1 MRYTVM
7 GFLQKGACELG
18 LSMGDLA
25 ILRWF
30 TDFKNSGKMITKTLK
45 GDKYYWV
52 SYEAITDEFPILN
65 VKKDAIYRRL
75 RRLCDA
81 EILKKTT
88 VYNSGT
94 YSYFALGKNYS
105 KLINLS
111 YKNYP
116 TYNKNMS
123 YFDDDSIY
131 SMNNIELCNCINA
144 DDFEDDNFPYDHS
157 ENWDDNDFLC
167 NENSSLTDSNP
178 LNKQNM
184 SFNDTDFLNDKNTRL
199 DYSPLDSFSDIDS
212 SSRDFFKDKFSSD
225 FDDLKLSENRVHSC
239 ANPVDLKPN
248 PSVQK
253 PNIPDQKPNIPVQKP
268 DQKINLLN
276 KSTISDIRAKKGNP
290 SKSLS
295 DLLLSLIRKNNPNF
309 KMPNMRNWAR
319 TFDAILNF
327 DHRDLKEVS
336 ELIKWVH
343 TKSAF
348 WSCQILNPSNLRKQ
362 YDRLICRKNYEENKF
377 MPNFDNSHNSFL
389 DNHSDFVPNCKDRFG
404 YNRSSFATNY
414 KDDFGYNHSDY
425 SSNCKDGF
433 GANRNG
439 FISNRRDN
447 FVSSHNSK
455 NVENS
460 IVINSIYGSY
470 SLVGFEDI

>member
-167 NENSSLTDSNP
+167 NENS
-178 LNKQNM
+178 
-184 SFNDTDFLNDKNTRL
+184 
-199 DYSPLDSFSDIDS
+199 I
-212 SSRDFFKDKFSSD
+212 SSD

-253 PNIPDQKPNIPVQKP
+253 PNVPDQKPNIPVQKP

-404 YNRSSFATNY
+404 YNRSSFATNS

-425 SSNCKDGF
+425 SSNSKDSF

>member
-1 MRYTVM
+1 M

-81 EILKKTT
+81 EILKKIT

-167 NENSSLTDSNP
+167 NENS
-178 LNKQNM
+178 
-184 SFNDTDFLNDKNTRL
+184 
-199 DYSPLDSFSDIDS
+199 I
-212 SSRDFFKDKFSSD
+212 SSD

-253 PNIPDQKPNIPVQKP
+253 PNVPDQKPNIPVQKP

-404 YNRSSFATNY
+404 YNRSSFAPNY
-414 KDDFGYNHSDY
+414 KDNFGYNHSDY

>member
-1 MRYTVM
+1 M

-45 GDKYYWV
+45 GHKYYWV

-111 YKNYP
+111 YKNYS

-131 SMNNIELCNCINA
+131 SMNNIELCNCINEY
-144 DDFEDDNFPYDHS
+144 DFEDDNFPYDHS

-167 NENSSLTDSNP
+167 NENS
-178 LNKQNM
+178 
-184 SFNDTDFLNDKNTRL
+184 
-199 DYSPLDSFSDIDS
+199 I
-212 SSRDFFKDKFSSD
+212 SSD

-253 PNIPDQKPNIPVQKP
+253 PNVPDQKPNIPVQKP

-309 KMPNMRNWAR
+309 KMPNMRNWSR
-319 TFDAILNF
+319 TFEAILNF

-336 ELIKWVH
+336 ELIKWIH

-389 DNHSDFVPNCKDRFG
+389 DNLSDFVPNCKDRFG
-404 YNRSSFATNY
+404 YNRSSFAPNY
-414 KDDFGYNHSDY
+414 KDNFGYNHSDY

>member
-52 SYEAITDEFPILN
+52 SYEAITEEFPILN

-167 NENSSLTDSNP
+167 NENS
-178 LNKQNM
+178 
-184 SFNDTDFLNDKNTRL
+184 
-199 DYSPLDSFSDIDS
+199 I
-212 SSRDFFKDKFSSD
+212 SSD

-253 PNIPDQKPNIPVQKP
+253 PNVPDQKPNIPVQKP

-309 KMPNMRNWAR
+309 KMPNMKNWAR

-336 ELIKWVH
+336 ELIKWIH

>member
-167 NENSSLTDSNP
+167 NENS
-178 LNKQNM
+178 
-184 SFNDTDFLNDKNTRL
+184 
-199 DYSPLDSFSDIDS
+199 I
-212 SSRDFFKDKFSSD
+212 SSD

-253 PNIPDQKPNIPVQKP
+253 PNVPDQKPNIPVQKP

-377 MPNFDNSHNSFL
+377 MPNFDKSHNSFL

-404 YNRSSFATNY
+404 YNRSSFAPNY
-414 KDDFGYNHSDY
+414 KDNFGYNHSDY

>member
-167 NENSSLTDSNP
+167 NENS
-178 LNKQNM
+178 
-184 SFNDTDFLNDKNTRL
+184 
-199 DYSPLDSFSDIDS
+199 I
-212 SSRDFFKDKFSSD
+212 SSD
-225 FDDLKLSENRVHSC
+225 FDDLKLSENRAHSC

-253 PNIPDQKPNIPVQKP
+253 PNVPDQKPNIPVQKP

>member
-81 EILKKTT
+81 EILKKIT

-167 NENSSLTDSNP
+167 NENS
-178 LNKQNM
+178 
-184 SFNDTDFLNDKNTRL
+184 
-199 DYSPLDSFSDIDS
+199 I
-212 SSRDFFKDKFSSD
+212 SSD

-253 PNIPDQKPNIPVQKP
+253 PNVPDQKPNIPVQKP

-336 ELIKWVH
+336 ELIKWIH

-414 KDDFGYNHSDY
+414 KDNFGYNHSDY

>member
-111 YKNYP
+111 YKNYS

-131 SMNNIELCNCINA
+131 SMNNIELCNCINEY
-144 DDFEDDNFPYDHS
+144 DFEDDNFPYDHS

-167 NENSSLTDSNP
+167 NENS
-178 LNKQNM
+178 
-184 SFNDTDFLNDKNTRL
+184 
-199 DYSPLDSFSDIDS
+199 I
-212 SSRDFFKDKFSSD
+212 SSD

-253 PNIPDQKPNIPVQKP
+253 PNVPDQKPNIPVQKP

-404 YNRSSFATNY
+404 YNRSSFAPNY

-433 GANRNG
+433 GANPNG

>member
-1 MRYTVM
+1 M

-131 SMNNIELCNCINA
+131 SMNNIELCNCINEY
-144 DDFEDDNFPYDHS
+144 DFEDDNFPYDHS

-167 NENSSLTDSNP
+167 NENS
-178 LNKQNM
+178 
-184 SFNDTDFLNDKNTRL
+184 
-199 DYSPLDSFSDIDS
+199 I
-212 SSRDFFKDKFSSD
+212 SSD
-225 FDDLKLSENRVHSC
+225 FDGLKLSENRVHSC

-248 PSVQK
+248 PS
-253 PNIPDQKPNIPVQKP
+253 VQKP

-309 KMPNMRNWAR
+309 KMPNMKNWAR

>member
-111 YKNYP
+111 YKNYS

-131 SMNNIELCNCINA
+131 SMNNIELCNCINEY
-144 DDFEDDNFPYDHS
+144 DFEDDNFPYDHS

-167 NENSSLTDSNP
+167 NENS
-178 LNKQNM
+178 
-184 SFNDTDFLNDKNTRL
+184 
-199 DYSPLDSFSDIDS
+199 I
-212 SSRDFFKDKFSSD
+212 SSD

-253 PNIPDQKPNIPVQKP
+253 PNVPDQKPNIPVQKP

-404 YNRSSFATNY
+404 YNRSSFAPNY

>member
-81 EILKKTT
+81 EILKKIT

-167 NENSSLTDSNP
+167 NENS
-178 LNKQNM
+178 
-184 SFNDTDFLNDKNTRL
+184 
-199 DYSPLDSFSDIDS
+199 I
-212 SSRDFFKDKFSSD
+212 SSD

-253 PNIPDQKPNIPVQKP
+253 PNVPDQKPNIPVQKP

-336 ELIKWVH
+336 ELIKWIH

-377 MPNFDNSHNSFL
+377 MPNFDNSHNIFL

-404 YNRSSFATNY
+404 YNRSSFAPNY
-414 KDDFGYNHSDY
+414 KDNFGYNHSDY

>member
-111 YKNYP
+111 YKNYS

-167 NENSSLTDSNP
+167 NENS
-178 LNKQNM
+178 
-184 SFNDTDFLNDKNTRL
+184 
-199 DYSPLDSFSDIDS
+199 I
-212 SSRDFFKDKFSSD
+212 SSD

-253 PNIPDQKPNIPVQKP
+253 PNVPDQKPNIPVQKP

-309 KMPNMRNWAR
+309 KIPNMRNWAR

-336 ELIKWVH
+336 ELIKWIH

-414 KDDFGYNHSDY
+414 KDNFGYNHSDY

>member
-52 SYEAITDEFPILN
+52 SYEAITEEFPILN

-167 NENSSLTDSNP
+167 NENS
-178 LNKQNM
+178 
-184 SFNDTDFLNDKNTRL
+184 
-199 DYSPLDSFSDIDS
+199 I
-212 SSRDFFKDKFSSD
+212 SSD

-253 PNIPDQKPNIPVQKP
+253 PNVPDQKPNIPVQKP

-309 KMPNMRNWAR
+309 KMPNMKNWAR

-404 YNRSSFATNY
+404 YNRSSFAPNY

>member
-25 ILRWF
+25 ILIWF

-167 NENSSLTDSNP
+167 NENS
-178 LNKQNM
+178 
-184 SFNDTDFLNDKNTRL
+184 
-199 DYSPLDSFSDIDS
+199 I
-212 SSRDFFKDKFSSD
+212 SSD

-253 PNIPDQKPNIPVQKP
+253 PNVPDQKPNIPVQKP

-377 MPNFDNSHNSFL
+377 MPNFDNSHNIFL

-404 YNRSSFATNY
+404 YNRSSFAPNY
-414 KDDFGYNHSDY
+414 KDNFGYNHSDY

>member
-81 EILKKTT
+81 EILKKIT

-167 NENSSLTDSNP
+167 NENS
-178 LNKQNM
+178 
-184 SFNDTDFLNDKNTRL
+184 
-199 DYSPLDSFSDIDS
+199 I
-212 SSRDFFKDKFSSD
+212 SSD

-253 PNIPDQKPNIPVQKP
+253 PNVPDQKPNIPVQKP

-309 KMPNMRNWAR
+309 KIPNMRNWAR

-336 ELIKWVH
+336 ELIKWIH

>member
-167 NENSSLTDSNP
+167 NENS
-178 LNKQNM
+178 
-184 SFNDTDFLNDKNTRL
+184 
-199 DYSPLDSFSDIDS
+199 I
-212 SSRDFFKDKFSSD
+212 SSD

-253 PNIPDQKPNIPVQKP
+253 PNVPDQKPNIPVQKP

-377 MPNFDNSHNSFL
+377 IPNFDNSHNSFL

>member
-131 SMNNIELCNCINA
+131 SMNNIKLCNCINA

-167 NENSSLTDSNP
+167 NENS
-178 LNKQNM
+178 
-184 SFNDTDFLNDKNTRL
+184 
-199 DYSPLDSFSDIDS
+199 I
-212 SSRDFFKDKFSSD
+212 SSD

-253 PNIPDQKPNIPVQKP
+253 PNVPDQKPNIPVQKP

-404 YNRSSFATNY
+404 YNRSSFAPNY
-414 KDDFGYNHSDY
+414 KDNFGYNHSDY

>member
-131 SMNNIELCNCINA
+131 SMNNIELCNCINEY
-144 DDFEDDNFPYDHS
+144 DFEDDNFPYDHS

-167 NENSSLTDSNP
+167 NENS
-178 LNKQNM
+178 
-184 SFNDTDFLNDKNTRL
+184 
-199 DYSPLDSFSDIDS
+199 I
-212 SSRDFFKDKFSSD
+212 SSD

-253 PNIPDQKPNIPVQKP
+253 PNVPDQKPNIPVQKP

-309 KMPNMRNWAR
+309 KMPNMKNWAR

-362 YDRLICRKNYEENKF
+362 YDRLIRRKNYEENKF

-404 YNRSSFATNY
+404 YNRSSFAPNY

>member
-1 MRYTVM
+1 M

-81 EILKKTT
+81 EILKKIT

-167 NENSSLTDSNP
+167 NENS
-178 LNKQNM
+178 
-184 SFNDTDFLNDKNTRL
+184 
-199 DYSPLDSFSDIDS
+199 I
-212 SSRDFFKDKFSSD
+212 SSD

-253 PNIPDQKPNIPVQKP
+253 PNVPDQKPNIPVQKP

-309 KMPNMRNWAR
+309 KIPNMRNWAR

-336 ELIKWVH
+336 ELIKWIH

-389 DNHSDFVPNCKDRFG
+389 DNHSDFVPNCKDIFG

>member
-167 NENSSLTDSNP
+167 NENS
-178 LNKQNM
+178 
-184 SFNDTDFLNDKNTRL
+184 
-199 DYSPLDSFSDIDS
+199 I
-212 SSRDFFKDKFSSD
+212 SSD

-253 PNIPDQKPNIPVQKP
+253 PNVPDQKPNIPVQKP

-309 KMPNMRNWAR
+309 KMPNMKNWAR

-404 YNRSSFATNY
+404 YNRSSFAPNY
-414 KDDFGYNHSDY
+414 KDNFGYNHSDY

>member
-111 YKNYP
+111 YKNYS

-131 SMNNIELCNCINA
+131 SMNNIELCNCINEY
-144 DDFEDDNFPYDHS
+144 DFEDDNFPYDHS

-167 NENSSLTDSNP
+167 NENS
-178 LNKQNM
+178 
-184 SFNDTDFLNDKNTRL
+184 
-199 DYSPLDSFSDIDS
+199 I
-212 SSRDFFKDKFSSD
+212 SSD

-253 PNIPDQKPNIPVQKP
+253 PNVPDQKPNIPVQKP

-276 KSTISDIRAKKGNP
+276 KSTVSDIRAKKGNP

-336 ELIKWVH
+336 ELIKWIH

>member
-167 NENSSLTDSNP
+167 NENS
-178 LNKQNM
+178 
-184 SFNDTDFLNDKNTRL
+184 
-199 DYSPLDSFSDIDS
+199 I
-212 SSRDFFKDKFSSD
+212 SSD

-253 PNIPDQKPNIPVQKP
+253 PNVPDQKPNIPVQKP

-404 YNRSSFATNY
+404 YNRSSFAPNY

>member
-167 NENSSLTDSNP
+167 NENS
-178 LNKQNM
+178 
-184 SFNDTDFLNDKNTRL
+184 
-199 DYSPLDSFSDIDS
+199 I
-212 SSRDFFKDKFSSD
+212 SSD

-253 PNIPDQKPNIPVQKP
+253 PNVPDQKPNIPVQKP

-309 KMPNMRNWAR
+309 KIPNMRNWAR

-404 YNRSSFATNY
+404 YNRSSFAPNY
-414 KDDFGYNHSDY
+414 KDNFGYNHSDY

>member
-167 NENSSLTDSNP
+167 NENS
-178 LNKQNM
+178 
-184 SFNDTDFLNDKNTRL
+184 
-199 DYSPLDSFSDIDS
+199 I
-212 SSRDFFKDKFSSD
+212 SSD

-253 PNIPDQKPNIPVQKP
+253 PNVPDQKPNIPVQKP

-309 KMPNMRNWAR
+309 KMPNMKNWAR
-319 TFDAILNF
+319 TFDTILNF

>member
-167 NENSSLTDSNP
+167 NENS
-178 LNKQNM
+178 
-184 SFNDTDFLNDKNTRL
+184 
-199 DYSPLDSFSDIDS
+199 I
-212 SSRDFFKDKFSSD
+212 SSD

-253 PNIPDQKPNIPVQKP
+253 PNVPDQKPNIPVQKP

-414 KDDFGYNHSDY
+414 KDNFGYNHSDY

>member
-1 MRYTVM
+1 M

-167 NENSSLTDSNP
+167 NENS
-178 LNKQNM
+178 
-184 SFNDTDFLNDKNTRL
+184 
-199 DYSPLDSFSDIDS
+199 I
-212 SSRDFFKDKFSSD
+212 SSD

-253 PNIPDQKPNIPVQKP
+253 PNVPDQKPNIPVQKP

-404 YNRSSFATNY
+404 YNRSSFANNY

>member
-81 EILKKTT
+81 EILKKIT

-167 NENSSLTDSNP
+167 NENS
-178 LNKQNM
+178 
-184 SFNDTDFLNDKNTRL
+184 
-199 DYSPLDSFSDIDS
+199 I
-212 SSRDFFKDKFSSD
+212 SSD

-253 PNIPDQKPNIPVQKP
+253 PNVPDQKPNIPVQKP

-404 YNRSSFATNY
+404 YNRSSFAPNY
-414 KDDFGYNHSDY
+414 KDNFGYNHSDY

>member
-167 NENSSLTDSNP
+167 NENS
-178 LNKQNM
+178 
-184 SFNDTDFLNDKNTRL
+184 
-199 DYSPLDSFSDIDS
+199 I
-212 SSRDFFKDKFSSD
+212 SSD

-253 PNIPDQKPNIPVQKP
+253 PNVPDQKPNIPVQKP

-309 KMPNMRNWAR
+309 KMSNMRNWAR

-404 YNRSSFATNY
+404 YNRSSFAPNY
-414 KDDFGYNHSDY
+414 KDNFGYNHSDY

>member
-81 EILKKTT
+81 EILKKIT

-94 YSYFALGKNYS
+94 YSYFALGQNYS

-131 SMNNIELCNCINA
+131 SMNNIELCNCINEY
-144 DDFEDDNFPYDHS
+144 DFEDDNFPYDHS

-167 NENSSLTDSNP
+167 NENS
-178 LNKQNM
+178 
-184 SFNDTDFLNDKNTRL
+184 
-199 DYSPLDSFSDIDS
+199 I
-212 SSRDFFKDKFSSD
+212 SSD

-253 PNIPDQKPNIPVQKP
+253 PNVPDQKPNIPVQKP

>member
-111 YKNYP
+111 YKNYS

-131 SMNNIELCNCINA
+131 SMNNIEFCNCINEY
-144 DDFEDDNFPYDHS
+144 DFEDDNFPYDHS

-167 NENSSLTDSNP
+167 NENS
-178 LNKQNM
+178 
-184 SFNDTDFLNDKNTRL
+184 
-199 DYSPLDSFSDIDS
+199 I
-212 SSRDFFKDKFSSD
+212 SSD

-253 PNIPDQKPNIPVQKP
+253 PNVPDQKPNIPVQKP

-336 ELIKWVH
+336 ELIKWIH

>member
-131 SMNNIELCNCINA
+131 SMNNIKLCNCINA

-167 NENSSLTDSNP
+167 NENS
-178 LNKQNM
+178 
-184 SFNDTDFLNDKNTRL
+184 
-199 DYSPLDSFSDIDS
+199 I
-212 SSRDFFKDKFSSD
+212 SSD
-225 FDDLKLSENRVHSC
+225 FDDLKLSENRAHSC

-253 PNIPDQKPNIPVQKP
+253 PNVPDQKPNIPVQKP

>member
-81 EILKKTT
+81 EILKKIT

-111 YKNYP
+111 YKNYS

-131 SMNNIELCNCINA
+131 SMNNIELCNCINEY
-144 DDFEDDNFPYDHS
+144 DFEDDNFPYDHS

-167 NENSSLTDSNP
+167 NENS
-178 LNKQNM
+178 
-184 SFNDTDFLNDKNTRL
+184 
-199 DYSPLDSFSDIDS
+199 I
-212 SSRDFFKDKFSSD
+212 SSD

-253 PNIPDQKPNIPVQKP
+253 PNVPDQKPNIPVQKP

-309 KMPNMRNWAR
+309 KIPNMRNWAR

-404 YNRSSFATNY
+404 YNRSSFAPNY

-433 GANRNG
+433 GANPNG

>member
-167 NENSSLTDSNP
+167 NENS
-178 LNKQNM
+178 
-184 SFNDTDFLNDKNTRL
+184 
-199 DYSPLDSFSDIDS
+199 I
-212 SSRDFFKDKFSSD
+212 SSD

-253 PNIPDQKPNIPVQKP
+253 PNVPDQKPNIPVQKP

-425 SSNCKDGF
+425 SSNSKDSF

>member
-131 SMNNIELCNCINA
+131 SMNNIKLCNCINA

-167 NENSSLTDSNP
+167 NENS
-178 LNKQNM
+178 
-184 SFNDTDFLNDKNTRL
+184 
-199 DYSPLDSFSDIDS
+199 I
-212 SSRDFFKDKFSSD
+212 SSD

-253 PNIPDQKPNIPVQKP
+253 PNVPDQKPNIPVQKP

>member
-1 MRYTVM
+1 M

-81 EILKKTT
+81 EILKKIT

-167 NENSSLTDSNP
+167 NENS
-178 LNKQNM
+178 
-184 SFNDTDFLNDKNTRL
+184 
-199 DYSPLDSFSDIDS
+199 I
-212 SSRDFFKDKFSSD
+212 SSD

-253 PNIPDQKPNIPVQKP
+253 PNVPDQKPNIPVQKP

-309 KMPNMRNWAR
+309 KIPNMRNWAR

-336 ELIKWVH
+336 ELIKWIH

-414 KDDFGYNHSDY
+414 KDNFGYNHSDY

>member
-144 DDFEDDNFPYDHS
+144 DNFEDDNFPYDHS

-167 NENSSLTDSNP
+167 NENS
-178 LNKQNM
+178 
-184 SFNDTDFLNDKNTRL
+184 
-199 DYSPLDSFSDIDS
+199 I
-212 SSRDFFKDKFSSD
+212 SSD

-253 PNIPDQKPNIPVQKP
+253 PNVPDQKPNIPVQKP

-404 YNRSSFATNY
+404 YNRSSFAPNY
-414 KDDFGYNHSDY
+414 KDNFGYNHSDY

>member
-167 NENSSLTDSNP
+167 NENS
-178 LNKQNM
+178 
-184 SFNDTDFLNDKNTRL
+184 
-199 DYSPLDSFSDIDS
+199 I
-212 SSRDFFKDKFSSD
+212 SSD
-225 FDDLKLSENRVHSC
+225 FDDLKLSENRAHSC

-253 PNIPDQKPNIPVQKP
+253 PNVPDQKPNIPVQKP

-377 MPNFDNSHNSFL
+377 MPNFDNSHNIFL

>member
-116 TYNKNMS
+116 TYDKNMS

-167 NENSSLTDSNP
+167 NENS
-178 LNKQNM
+178 
-184 SFNDTDFLNDKNTRL
+184 
-199 DYSPLDSFSDIDS
+199 I
-212 SSRDFFKDKFSSD
+212 SSD

-253 PNIPDQKPNIPVQKP
+253 PNVPDQKPNIPVQKP

-404 YNRSSFATNY
+404 YNRSSFAPNY
-414 KDDFGYNHSDY
+414 KDNFGYNHSDY